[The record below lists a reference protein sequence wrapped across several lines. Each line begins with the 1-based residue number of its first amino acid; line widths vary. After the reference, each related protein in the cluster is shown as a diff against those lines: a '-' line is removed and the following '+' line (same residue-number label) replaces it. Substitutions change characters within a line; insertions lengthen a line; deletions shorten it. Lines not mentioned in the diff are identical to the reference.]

1 MGALTLNLEAREHT
15 PGTAVA
21 LHPGDCGLYAS
32 YDPAQI
38 SEADAVQVI
47 GLVAA
52 GCPDALEGGVQ
63 SRVLQSMAAPCDP
76 QRWPQA
82 WR

>member
-1 MGALTLNLEAREHT
+1 MGALTLNLEAREHA

-47 GLVAA
+47 TLVAA
-52 GCPDALEGGVQ
+52 GCPDVLEVRMADARRRSPVEGIAKHGG
-63 SRVLQSMAAPCDP
+63 PG
-76 QRWPQA
+76 
-82 WR
+82 

>member
-1 MGALTLNLEAREHT
+1 MGALTLSLEAREHT

-38 SEADAVQVI
+38 SEADAVRVI
-47 GLVAA
+47 GLIAD
-52 GCPDALEGGVQ
+52 GCPDVLEVCTADDLRMSSVEGIAKHGGSV
-63 SRVLQSMAAPCDP
+63 
-76 QRWPQA
+76 
-82 WR
+82 

>member
-52 GCPDALEGGVQ
+52 GCPDALEVCTADGRRRSSVEGIAKHGGPV
-63 SRVLQSMAAPCDP
+63 
-76 QRWPQA
+76 
-82 WR
+82 